1 MPDLDDPGAA
11 RTGSTSTHGASTHG
25 ASNHGPASTGTGV
38 PSRRSVLQVAAGAGA
53 AGIAVT
59 TLGSVLGGV
68 AARASTRHDGGHS
81 EAGTASA
88 ADPIVLH
95 VRDAAAGEID
105 LFRGTTQTRLHDRD
119 LAARIIRASR

>member
-11 RTGSTSTHGASTHG
+11 RTGSTSNHGATDHG
-25 ASNHGPASTGTGV
+25 GV

-53 AGIAVT
+53 AGIAAT

-68 AARASTRHDGGHS
+68 AARASTRPDAGHS
-81 EAGTASA
+81 TAGTANA
-88 ADPIVLH
+88 TDPIVLH

-105 LFRGTTQTRLHDRD
+105 LFHGTTQTRLHDRD
-119 LAARIIRASR
+119 LAARIVRASR